1 MTASP
6 APRAALRD
14 PLIDALRAL
23 AIIGVVTVNWVG
35 YSMLLGDGAL
45 PIGAPFPADSPWAQ
59 AVWATLLVICQGKAY
74 PLLCFL
80 FGYSM
85 VLSRRARG
93 RDPQAARAHRRQR
106 MGRLALLGV
115 LHGCLV
121 YAGDILL
128 AYSVVGAGLLFV
140 FDGKATRW
148 LTCLRI
154 WGGIFLA
161 TVALM
166 GLGLWMAG
174 DQMAG
179 QVDAPQAFH
188 ASAAGT
194 WLAANAKHYAT
205 ACLGTLFMLPE
216 LLALALMGA
225 LTARLRIWQHPR
237 WPRRF
242 KAHWIVA
249 GVVLVPACL
258 GVNLHSVHAALNQ
271 GPLMLSGTLDLMPN
285 ALFSL
290 WLATGV
296 AWFGSR
302 QSGWVRW
309 LAPAGRHTLTM
320 YLTSSLLG
328 MLVFTPVGLNL
339 QPGTV
344 VAAAMALSYWALCM
358 MLARQA
364 QAQGWTGPF
373 ERFLNR

>member
-1 MTASP
+1 MTTSP
-6 APRAALRD
+6 ASRPALRD

-35 YSMLLGDGAL
+35 YSVLLGNGML
-45 PIGAPFPADSPWAQ
+45 PIGAPSPSDSPWAQ
-59 AVWATLLVICQGKAY
+59 GVWSVLLVLCQGKAY

-93 RDPQAARAHRRQR
+93 SDPQAARAHRRQR
-106 MGRLALLGV
+106 MLRLALLGA
-115 LHGCLV
+115 LHGLLV

-140 FDGKATRW
+140 FDGKASRW

-154 WGGIFLA
+154 WGGLFLG
-161 TVALM
+161 TLALT
-166 GLGLWMAG
+166 GLGLWLAG
-174 DQMAG
+174 EHVEAG
-179 QVDAPQAFH
+179 QH
-188 ASAAGT
+188 AQDVFRADTVGT
-194 WLAANAKHYAT
+194 WLAANAKHYLV
-205 ACLGTLFMLPE
+205 ACLGTFFMLPE

-225 LTARLRIWQHPR
+225 LTARLRIWQHAR

-242 KAHWIVA
+242 KTHWIVA

-258 GVNLHSVHAALNQ
+258 GINLHTVNAALNH
-271 GPLMLSGTLDLMPN
+271 GPLMLSGTLDLLPN

-302 QSGWVRW
+302 KAAWVRW
-309 LAPAGRHTLTM
+309 LAPAGRHTLSM

-328 MLVFTPVGLNL
+328 MLAFTPVGLNL
-339 QPGTV
+339 QPGTLV
-344 VAAAMALSYWALCM
+344 VAAMALSYWALCM
-358 MLARQA
+358 VLARHA
-364 QAQGWTGPF
+364 QARGWTGPF